1 MFVDLK
7 KSGFCIL
14 AGILLLILITPAKSE
29 VRIKVSGQYTAQ
41 MNLAVVHFED
51 RGGTRPKL
59 ADGMTTLLQDD
70 LLISGFFIPITNQKF
85 IADAEAVD
93 RRTGKIN
100 LKEWSAINAAVV
112 VKSNYIFSGETVT
125 IECRAIRVA
134 EGKQVYLKK
143 YRDKSSRWRNI
154 IHTMADE
161 IVFALTGEKGLART
175 SIAFT
180 STRDGEKKIYTM
192 DAGGHGWRRMNSGKG
207 LALYPD
213 WTPDGSGLAYTS
225 YAYGLPWIF
234 LDNLITGKRK
244 VLSRQPGL
252 NAYPAVSPDGRW
264 VAFSLSKDGNVEIY
278 KMRIDGTDL
287 TRLTRTHTRINDCSP
302 TWSPDGRK
310 IAFTSDRR
318 GSPQIYSMNNDGSG
332 LRRVTVEGGY
342 NTSPDW
348 SPRGDLIAYSSRI
361 RGNFE
366 ICTINIRS
374 GEVTQLTRNRDNDE
388 DPSWAPDGRH
398 LVYSSKRSGRT
409 NLFVLD
415 IANPIP
421 IKITGGKD
429 CFSPAWGPYG
439 SR

>member
-1 MFVDLK
+1 MK
-7 KSGFCIL
+7 KP
-14 AGILLLILITPAKSE
+14 ILLIFTGFVFLTLAVVARAETRI
-29 VRIKVSGQYTAQ
+29 IKVSGQYTAR
-41 MNLAVVHFED
+41 MSLAVVSFED
-51 RGGTRPKL
+51 RGKTRPQM
-59 ADGMTTLLQDD
+59 ANEMTTMLQDD
-70 LLISGFFIPITNQKF
+70 LLISGFFVPITNRKF
-85 IADAEAVD
+85 IAEAQAVD
-93 RRTGKIN
+93 RRTGRIN
-100 LKEWSAINAAVV
+100 LQEWSTIDAAIV
-112 VKSNYIFSGETVT
+112 VKGNYYFSGDTVT

-134 EGKQVYLKK
+134 EGKQVYHKK
-143 YRDKSSRWRNI
+143 YRDKASRWRKI
-154 IHTMADE
+154 IHTLADE

-180 STRDGEKKIYTM
+180 STRDGKKKIYTI
-192 DAGGHGWRRMNSGKG
+192 DAGGHTWKRINSGKG

-213 WTPDGSGLAYTS
+213 WAPDGMSLAYTS
-225 YAYGLPWIF
+225 YSYGLPWIF

-244 VLSRQPGL
+244 VISRQPGL
-252 NAYPAVSPDGRW
+252 NAYPAISSDGRW

-287 TRLTRTHTRINDCSP
+287 TRLTRTHTRVNDCSP
-302 TWSPDGRK
+302 TWSPDGRR

-318 GSPQIYSMNNDGSG
+318 GSPQIYVMNADGGS

-348 SPRGDLIAYSSRI
+348 SPRGDLIAYAARI
-361 RGNFE
+361 KGNFE
-366 ICTINIRS
+366 ICTINIRT
-374 GEVTQLTRNRDNDE
+374 GEVTRLTKSWNNDE

-398 LVYSSKRSGRT
+398 LVYSSKKGSRT

-415 IANPIP
+415 TANPHP
-421 IKITGGKD
+421 IRITGGQD